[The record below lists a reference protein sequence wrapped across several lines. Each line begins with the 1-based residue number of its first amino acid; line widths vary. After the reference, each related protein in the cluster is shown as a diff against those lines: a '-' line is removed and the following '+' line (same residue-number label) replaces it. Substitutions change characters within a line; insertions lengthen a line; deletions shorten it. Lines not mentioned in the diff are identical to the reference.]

1 MSAYAQDE
9 IYPTEHWLS
18 AQTERERCVWLNISA
33 LSKQLMDGRQ
43 RSSIIHDVA
52 FLPGKRKQLWLLKVA
67 RIYIVEENLLKLLKK
82 IFFGGDKN
90 QVIIFYWFICRCFL
104 HFNIFNLMVVANN
117 FRFEVI
123 VSFGIIVYVICVC
136 ALFL

>member
-1 MSAYAQDE
+1 MSSYAQDE
-9 IYPTEHWLS
+9 IYRAEHWLS

-67 RIYIVEENLLKLLKK
+67 RIYIVEENLLRLLEK
-82 IFFGGDKN
+82 IF
-90 QVIIFYWFICRCFL
+90 L
-104 HFNIFNLMVVANN
+104 
-117 FRFEVI
+117 E
-123 VSFGIIVYVICVC
+123 GIKTK
-136 ALFL
+136 L